1 MSYLLLHCLF
11 CQNCPH
17 KPSSNYN
24 NMRHSP
30 KETYGAILNPA
41 VIECDILNIKVSHTF
56 KHMI

>member
-1 MSYLLLHCLF
+1 
-11 CQNCPH
+11 
-17 KPSSNYN
+17 
-24 NMRHSP
+24 MRHSP